1 MEALKHV
8 DDLDHQRQEDLFDWQ
23 GCEAVQF
30 DPEKLGGRATVGNS
44 RMGADG
50 VFLNYEDGMSP
61 EEISDAFGTDLDA
74 IRTILAFA
82 KARDL
87 KATA

>member
-1 MEALKHV
+1 MELV
-8 DDLDHQRQEDLFDWQ
+8 NQTETLDHERQLDLFDWH
-23 GCEAVQF
+23 GCEAVRF

-44 RMGADG
+44 RMDADG
-50 VFLNYEDGMSP
+50 ILLNYEDGMSP

-74 IRTILAFA
+74 IHTILAFA